1 MGSCAPLHE
10 QARRNFDEKARALL
24 DGLTPLSA
32 PPPNPSEKPPGSMGE
47 YKIVGHFVVGE
58 NATPTGPLTKIN
70 GYGELT
76 AIEIHS
82 ESLHEVLTG
91 ESLERLKALATQVAQ
106 RMEVSS
112 VACRSYV
119 EEQLVK
125 WVERTR
131 LGQTSLSW
139 CDEFEAALRRDV
151 CLLQVLVPCDGL
163 QIARHFRLGNV
174 EFRFFTHA
182 DIITMTEPCDPT
194 NADDV
199 RFRQRMTDDY
209 LGRVYAAYEC
219 TAEEG
224 FAQAQAI
231 AEAEAALD
239 VLRFLDAAAMDVRV
253 RCFIGRYGQV
263 PPGTLQAFVVRPDDN
278 VPRLTERT
286 ERVAPWRTMI
296 TEEFLDSIATEL
308 MTAATRI
315 LTKDSRTE
323 LEELAINALRRYAH
337 GVGSPAVQDRLLHAF
352 TAVESLLLA
361 NENESIVDRLALRMA
376 FVNGPNVQDRRQ
388 FIDDLKA
395 GYNLRS
401 RFIHHGRIP
410 TNVEQVNRAL
420 YACWRTV
427 FLILL
432 YADTCETKAEMLRA
446 LDDQILA

>member
-1 MGSCAPLHE
+1 MGKYVPLHE
-10 QARRNFDEKARALL
+10 QARRSFDEKAGALL
-24 DGLTPLSA
+24 DGLIPLPAS
-32 PPPNPSEKPPGSMGE
+32 PPRPSGRPPGSMGE
-47 YKIVGHFVVGE
+47 YEIAVHFVVGE
-58 NATPTGPLTKIN
+58 NATPTGPLTRIN
-70 GYGELT
+70 GCGELT
-76 AIEIHS
+76 AVEIHS
-82 ESLHEVLTG
+82 DSVHEVLTG
-91 ESLERLKALATQVAQ
+91 EPLECLKVLATQVAQ
-106 RMEVSS
+106 RAEVSS
-112 VACRSYV
+112 VAGRSYV

-139 CDEFEAALRRDV
+139 CDEFEAALGRDV
-151 CLLQVLVPCDGL
+151 CPLQVLVPCDGL

-194 NADDV
+194 KADDV

-219 TAEEG
+219 IAEEG

-239 VLRFLDAAAMDVRV
+239 VLRFLDAAAIDVRA

-263 PPGTLQAFVVRPDDN
+263 PPGSLQAFVVRPDDS

-296 TEEFLDSIATEL
+296 TEEFLDSIAVEL
-308 MTAATRI
+308 ITAATQI
-315 LTKDSRTE
+315 LAKDSRTE
-323 LEELAINALRRYAH
+323 LEELAINAVRRYAH

-361 NENESIVDRLALRMA
+361 NETEPIVDRLGLRMA
-376 FVNGPNVQDRRQ
+376 FVNGANVQDRRQ

-395 GYNLRS
+395 GYGLRS
-401 RFIHHGRIP
+401 RFIHHGHIP

-420 YACWRTV
+420 NACWQTV
-427 FLILL
+427 FSILL
-432 YADTCETKAEMLRA
+432 HTDTYETRAEMLRA

>member
-1 MGSCAPLHE
+1 VGKYVPLHE
-10 QARRNFDEKARALL
+10 QARRSFDEKAGALL
-24 DGLTPLSA
+24 DGLTPLPA
-32 PPPNPSEKPPGSMGE
+32 PRPRPSGKPPGSMGE
-47 YKIVGHFVVGE
+47 YEIAGHFVVGE
-58 NATPTGPLTKIN
+58 NATLTGPVTALD

-76 AIEIHS
+76 AVEIHS

-91 ESLERLKALATQVAQ
+91 EPLERLKALATQVAQ
-106 RMEVSS
+106 RAEVRF

-119 EEQLVK
+119 EKQLVK

-131 LGQTSLSW
+131 LGQTSMSW
-139 CDEFEAALRRDV
+139 CDEFETALGRDV
-151 CLLQVLVPCDGL
+151 CPLQVFVPCDGL

-174 EFRFFTHA
+174 EFRFFTRA
-182 DIITMTEPCDPT
+182 NIMTMTEPCDPT

-199 RFRQRMTDDY
+199 RYRQRMTDDY

-231 AEAEAALD
+231 VEAEAALD
-239 VLRFLDAAAMDVRV
+239 VLRFLDAAAMDIRV

-263 PPGTLQAFVVRPDDN
+263 PPGTLRVFIVRPDDN
-278 VPRLTERT
+278 VPRLTERS
-286 ERVAPWRTMI
+286 ERGATWRTMI
-296 TEEFLDSIATEL
+296 TEEFLDSIAVEL
-308 MTAATRI
+308 MTSATRI
-315 LTKDSRTE
+315 LAKDSRTE
-323 LEELAINALRRYAH
+323 LEELAIDAVRRYAH

-361 NENESIVDRLALRMA
+361 NESEAIIGRLGLRMA
-376 FVNGPNVQDRRQ
+376 FVNRANVQDRRQ

-395 GYNLRS
+395 GYDLRS

-410 TNVEQVNRAL
+410 TNVEHVNGAL
-420 YACWRTV
+420 NACWRTV

-432 YADTCETKAEMLRA
+432 RTDTYETKTEMLRA

>member
-1 MGSCAPLHE
+1 
-10 QARRNFDEKARALL
+10 
-24 DGLTPLSA
+24 
-32 PPPNPSEKPPGSMGE
+32 MGE
-47 YKIVGHFVVGE
+47 HEIAGHFVVGE

-76 AIEIHS
+76 AVEIHS
-82 ESLHEVLTG
+82 DSVHEVLIG
-91 ESLERLKALATQVAQ
+91 EAIERLKDLATQVVQ
-106 RMEVSS
+106 RVEVSS

-119 EEQLVK
+119 EEQLVN

-131 LGQTSLSW
+131 LGQTGLPW
-139 CDEFEAALRRDV
+139 CDEFETALRRHV
-151 CLLQVLVPCDGL
+151 CPLHVLVPCDGFE
-163 QIARHFRLGNV
+163 IARHFRLGNV
-174 EFRFFTHA
+174 EFRFFTHS

-199 RFRQRMTDDY
+199 HFRQRMTDDY
-209 LGRVYAAYEC
+209 LGRVYAAYAC

-224 FAQAQAI
+224 FAQARAI

-239 VLRFLDAAAMDVRV
+239 VLRFLDAAAMDVRI

-263 PPGTLQAFVVRPDDN
+263 PPGTLQAFVVRSNDS

-286 ERVAPWRTMI
+286 ERVVPWRTMI
-296 TEEFLDSIATEL
+296 TEEFLDSIATEP

-315 LTKDSRTE
+315 LAKDSPTE
-323 LEELAINALRRYAH
+323 LEELAINAVRRYAH

-361 NENESIVDRLALRMA
+361 NENEPIVDRLVLRMA
-376 FVNGPNVQDRRQ
+376 FLNGANVQDRRQ
-388 FIDDLKA
+388 FIEDLKA

-410 TNVEQVNRAL
+410 SNVEQVNRAL
-420 YACWRTV
+420 NACWRTV
-427 FLILL
+427 FLLL
-432 YADTCETKAEMLRA
+432 QHADTYETKAEMLRA
-446 LDDQILA
+446 LEDQILA